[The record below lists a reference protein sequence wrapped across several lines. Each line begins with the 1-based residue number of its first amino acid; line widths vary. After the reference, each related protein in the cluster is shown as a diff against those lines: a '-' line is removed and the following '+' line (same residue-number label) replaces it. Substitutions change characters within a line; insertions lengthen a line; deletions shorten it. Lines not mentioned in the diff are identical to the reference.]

1 MDNSL
6 YNRYALALLN
16 VAIEEKKEQE
26 YREEIK
32 ELVKI
37 LKQNRKFI
45 YILSNKVA
53 TTEESYKLIDEV
65 FSSCNHNIRNF
76 IKIIYKNGR
85 AFYLYPIF
93 KETLYRFD
101 DYLGIERGTIYSPN
115 LLNKETIDKI
125 SLIIGEKINKKIEL
139 ENKIDPTLIGGFK
152 IILKNDIY
160 DTSISSQIENIKKV
174 ILED

>member
-16 VAIEEKKEQE
+16 IAIEEKKENE
-26 YREEIK
+26 YREDIK
-32 ELVKI
+32 GLVKI
-37 LKQNRKFI
+37 LKNNREFI
-45 YILSNKVA
+45 YILSNKIA
-53 TTEESYKLIDEV
+53 TNEESFRLIDEV
-65 FSSCNHNIRNF
+65 FSSCNQNIKNF

-101 DYLGIERGTIYSPN
+101 DYLNIERGTIYSPN
-115 LLNKETIDKI
+115 KLNENTINKI
-125 SLIIGEKINKKIEL
+125 SLFIGNKINKKIEL
-139 ENKIDPTLIGGFK
+139 ENQVDPTLIGGFK

-160 DTSISSQIENIKKV
+160 DTSIINQIENIKKV